1 MKRGS
6 PTPHARAAHV
16 KREPRALTSVGGVW
30 LSAYVCVWCGSVG
43 AVERCEIEFVREQQR
58 VGHYAVEIAATDE
71 ARRAGLMGRTEM
83 AVGQGML
90 FDFGRARPLTM
101 WMQNTVLSLDMVFVQ
116 EGGTVSDIVAA
127 TIPLSTALITPRTP
141 VRYVIELNAGEA
153 ARLKLH
159 DRLTI
164 TTPSTACASVGI
176 PLTN

>member
-1 MKRGS
+1 MKRS
-6 PTPHARAAHV
+6 LPTPHARAAHV
-16 KREPRALTSVGGVW
+16 KREPRALTSAGGVW
-30 LSAYVCVWCGSVG
+30 LSAYVCVWCGSVW

-83 AVGQGML
+83 AVGRGML
-90 FDFGRARPLTM
+90 FDFGRARPLAM

-116 EGGTVSDIVAA
+116 EGGVVSDIVAA
-127 TIPLSTALITPRTP
+127 TIPLSTALITPRAP

-153 ARLKLH
+153 VRLKLH
-159 DRLTI
+159 DRLRI
-164 TTPSTACASVGI
+164 TTPSTACESVRI